1 MASKKT
7 KNRLPAIPPNDYGGT
22 TADWMTELIMRGYIK
37 DGEPFDDVWL
47 TEDEYVEILEECE
60 KEEGVRHDI
69 LSKNKG

>member
-1 MASKKT
+1 MANKNR
-7 KNRLPAIPPNDYGGT
+7 KNRLPATPPKDYEGT
-22 TADWMTELIMRGYIK
+22 VADWMTALITRGLIK
-37 DGEPFDDVWL
+37 DGEPFDNVWL

>member
-1 MASKKT
+1 
-7 KNRLPAIPPNDYGGT
+7 
-22 TADWMTELIMRGYIK
+22 MRGYIK